1 MFIRYRIAILGATL
15 LLLVPVAGRHS
26 LAQGAPAEIDETIRA
41 LEEKVADFLEG
52 VSGGQTQN
60 AYTELLAGSELLK
73 QTEALAELVKQTG
86 ELDGKYGRY
95 KGFERIAAR
104 RVGKDL
110 VLMRYL
116 YKCQNFPVVWYFAF
130 YRTDSEGPA
139 ENADWRAVIVRFDT
153 NLELLGFGAK

>member
-1 MFIRYRIAILGATL
+1 MFIRYRIAIYAAAL
-15 LLLVPVAGRHS
+15 LSILPVTGRHA
-26 LAQGAPAEIDETIRA
+26 LVHGAPAELDETIKDLDA
-41 LEEKVADFLEG
+41 KVADFLEG
-52 VSGGQTQN
+52 VSGGPAQN

-95 KGFERIAAR
+95 KGFERIAAK

-116 YKCQNFPVVWYFAF
+116 YKCENFPVVWYFAF
-130 YRTDSEGPA
+130 YRTGSEGLG
-139 ENADWRAVIVRFDT
+139 ESGDWRAVIVRFDT
-153 NLELLGFGAK
+153 NLELLGFGAG